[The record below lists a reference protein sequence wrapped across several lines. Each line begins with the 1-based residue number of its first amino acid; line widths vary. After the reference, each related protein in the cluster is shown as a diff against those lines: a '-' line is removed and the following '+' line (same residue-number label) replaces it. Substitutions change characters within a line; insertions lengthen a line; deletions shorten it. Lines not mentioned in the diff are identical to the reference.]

1 MFFIL
6 QYENKTMS
14 RYFPLQ
20 NLTNEEKEKIT
31 AELNIEM
38 PVSRFTPNAAPKI
51 LTLFD
56 VILSQDQ
63 IKSSEVE
70 LVSEPKQN
78 VLVPFSYRPT
88 WPRPERSSL
97 WPSMGLFTGQLR
109 PAQEEVATQ
118 AIQALNQHGAVIIA
132 CQPGFGKTCLSIYLS
147 CKIKLCTLVIC
158 HYVVLINQWKESLKK
173 FCPTARVHII
183 SGKKDWPEA
192 DIYLVN
198 AINVPKYDRSLWTRI
213 GTVIVDECH
222 LIMADKLSMCLRY
235 LQPRYLLGLSATPYR
250 VDGLNILLRLY
261 FGPVCIER
269 ELWREHY
276 VYPIYTKFKWPIQK
290 TRMGQLDWNA
300 ILDSQ
305 SNSMERNDA
314 IVNLV
319 RFFSDRVFLILC
331 KRVSQ
336 AQYLHD
342 RLKETGEDVT
352 SLFGATQTYEQSSRI
367 LVGTAKKTGVGFDHP
382 RLNAL
387 VLAAD
392 IQEYFV
398 QYLGRVFR
406 REDTVPIIFDIV
418 DNFPTL
424 RKHFSTRVQV
434 YTKHGGIIRNIEE
447 DFAEFS
453 FTS

>member
-1 MFFIL
+1 
-6 QYENKTMS
+6 
-14 RYFPLQ
+14 
-20 NLTNEEKEKIT
+20 
-31 AELNIEM
+31 
-38 PVSRFTPNAAPKI
+38 
-51 LTLFD
+51 
-56 VILSQDQ
+56 
-63 IKSSEVE
+63 
-70 LVSEPKQN
+70 
-78 VLVPFSYRPT
+78 
-88 WPRPERSSL
+88 
-97 WPSMGLFTGQLR
+97 
-109 PAQEEVATQ
+109 
-118 AIQALNQHGAVIIA
+118 
-132 CQPGFGKTCLSIYLS
+132 
-147 CKIKLCTLVIC
+147 
-158 HYVVLINQWKESLKK
+158 
-173 FCPTARVHII
+173 
-183 SGKKDWPEA
+183 
-192 DIYLVN
+192 
-198 AINVPKYDRSLWTRI
+198 
-213 GTVIVDECH
+213 
-222 LIMADKLSMCLRY
+222 
-235 LQPRYLLGLSATPYR
+235 
-250 VDGLNILLRLY
+250 
-261 FGPVCIER
+261 
-269 ELWREHY
+269 
-276 VYPIYTKFKWPIQK
+276 
-290 TRMGQLDWNA
+290 MGQLDWNA